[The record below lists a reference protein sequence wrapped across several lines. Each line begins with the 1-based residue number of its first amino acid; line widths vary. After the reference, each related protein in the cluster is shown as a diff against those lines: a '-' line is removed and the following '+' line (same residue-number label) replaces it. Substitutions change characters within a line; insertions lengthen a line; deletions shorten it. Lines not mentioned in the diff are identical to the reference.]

1 MKLPTKERT
10 LVLIKTDAVSRHLAG
25 EILNR
30 FEKVGLEIVA
40 LKMVRVN
47 EDIAL
52 KHYGQN
58 EEWFER
64 IGTKMRE
71 FYDKTG
77 FDLDEDLAQK
87 SNRELGEMVQQWN
100 IDYLSEGKVIAMVLE
115 GYEAIAVVRKMVG
128 ATYPKDAMPGTIR
141 GDYSQDSPITSN
153 MYQRS
158 VRNLVHSSG
167 TVEEAQFEIDLWFK
181 KEELMETV
189 DA

>member
-1 MKLPTKERT
+1 MKLPSKERT

-30 FEKVGLEIVA
+30 FEKIGLEIIG
-40 LKMVRVN
+40 LKLVQVTD
-47 EDIAL
+47 DIAL

-64 IGTKMRE
+64 IGDKMHE
-71 FYDKTG
+71 FYEKNG
-77 FDLDEDLAQK
+77 FDLDEDLAK
-87 SNRELGEMVQQWN
+87 KTNRQLGEMVQRWN
-100 IDYLSEGKVIAMVLE
+100 IDYLREGKVIAMVLE
-115 GYEAIAVVRKMVG
+115 GYEAIAVVRKMIG
-128 ATYPKDAMPGTIR
+128 STYPKDAMPGTIR

-181 KEELMETV
+181 KEELIEAV